1 MLKANSYRDMSRYVG
16 KLTQLEDAIDR
27 IKSEGI
33 SSYFSLVTDYKRQ
46 LKNAIYL
53 AAQYY
58 YPELTR
64 GLTKLSYGGGGLTAE
79 SQEGVKKIITDISQG
94 DTKKLV
100 AILGFFK
107 NEIIR
112 S

>member
-1 MLKANSYRDMSRYVG
+1 
-16 KLTQLEDAIDR
+16 
-27 IKSEGI
+27 
-33 SSYFSLVTDYKRQ
+33 
-46 LKNAIYL
+46 
-53 AAQYY
+53 
-58 YPELTR
+58 
-64 GLTKLSYGGGGLTAE
+64 
-79 SQEGVKKIITDISQG
+79 VKKIITDISQG

>member
-1 MLKANSYRDMSRYVG
+1 MSRYVG

-64 GLTKLSYGGGGLTAE
+64 GLTKASWGFTAE
-79 SQEGVKKIITDISQG
+79 SQEGVRKIITDISQG